1 MSSTEL
7 DLKHPVM
14 LFDGHC
20 FFCNG
25 MCNFIIRFEFSPQLR
40 FAPLQSKA
48 GMLLL
53 NNAGRQDIVNG
64 QDYGSF
70 VIVDKDGKA
79 HTHFGAV
86 IQMFRFMGGVW
97 SVFGR
102 VCYWLV
108 PNFLGN
114 AIYSLGWR
122 YRYNVMG
129 KSETGCVV
137 PTKALRARLVAGADE
152 F

>member
-1 MSSTEL
+1 
-7 DLKHPVM
+7 M
-14 LFDGHC
+14 LFDGRC

-25 MCNFIIRFEFSPQLR
+25 MCNFIIRFEFSRQLR

-48 GMLLL
+48 GKTLL
-53 NNAGRQDIVNG
+53 AKSGRQDIVKG
-64 QDYGSF
+64 HDVGDYGSF

-86 IQMFRFMGGVW
+86 TQMFRFMGGVW
-97 SVFGR
+97 TIFGNC
-102 VCYWLV
+102 CYWLV
-108 PNFLGN
+108 PSFLGN

-137 PTKALRARLVAGADE
+137 PTKALRERLIPGAED
-152 F
+152 FD